1 LRLNSKIALILV
13 LPMLALAAVMAQLIH
28 SQVLSRFEA
37 LERAQQ
43 IQSHQRLLEAIEAE
57 LDALQ
62 RLAVDWSVY
71 DETYAYMRGENPQ
84 YVEANLA
91 RSTFENLQ
99 VDGIALFDL
108 QHRVHTQRGFEP
120 ETQQLTVLAPGLL
133 AAVGQSL
140 AQRSTGIGRGI
151 IEYQGRIAQLGIG
164 PIQDTEGAHAA
175 NGYLVMLRFVEQ
187 TEVDALARRVQS
199 SLRFLPLR
207 EAGSAALPADA
218 LGATGTQSPWLR
230 TDDDRQVSSLSILED
245 LSGTPTLLIQAS
257 SPRDIYREGQA
268 AVRQLIGFA
277 FLTLFLFVSATFL
290 AIRQVALKRLSRLS
304 RRLVALGASGGEGE
318 RLPVEGGDEIARV
331 ARSVNAML
339 EGLDRAYRERRQ
351 ASERQRELNALL
363 VRIATDE
370 AVARGDAGALFQV
383 LGGSLSA
390 GASLDAWSLWLESN
404 SGAGLE
410 CLRASEGESRSA
422 ISVALLQ
429 AHLAPDRTQP
439 ADMLR
444 LQLDAGVAR
453 QALVFPFVVG
463 ARRGAL
469 CAEAA
474 SPQALQQEDE
484 CNFLLAATRLIE
496 SSLNTH
502 FQNLREQAL
511 RQQAELDPLT
521 GLGNRSTFEAGLR
534 RALDRAVAGEH
545 LVGLLFIDLDHFKPI
560 NDTHGHAVGDWLLCE
575 VARRLRE
582 RVRADDLV
590 ARLGGDEFTVV
601 LSAVRSAEAA
611 KRVADKVSQAL
622 AAPFRHPLGTLH
634 AGASIGVAWAPM
646 HGANLADLVQAADQ
660 AMYAAKQGGRGHW
673 CAADGTQAVQD

>member
-1 LRLNSKIALILV
+1 MRLNSKIALILV
-13 LPMLALAAVMAQLIH
+13 LPMLALAGVMAQLIH

-43 IQSHQRLLEAIEAE
+43 TQDHRRLLEAIEAE

-71 DETYAYMRGENPQ
+71 DETYTYMRAENPE

-99 VDGIALFDL
+99 IDGIALFDL
-108 QHRVHTQRGFEP
+108 QHRVHTQQGFDP
-120 ETQQLTVLAPGLL
+120 ETQRLVALDSGLL
-133 AAVGQSL
+133 AAIGQSL
-140 AQRSTGIGRGI
+140 EQRRPGTRRGI
-151 IEYQGRIAQLGIG
+151 LEYQGRIVQLGIG
-164 PIQDTEGAHAA
+164 PIQDTEAVHAA
-175 NGYLVMLRFVEQ
+175 NGYLVMLRFVKQ
-187 TEVDALARRVQS
+187 AQVDALARRTQS
-199 SLRFLPLR
+199 LLRLTPLR
-207 EAGSAALPADA
+207 TAGSAALPADA
-218 LGATGTQSPWLR
+218 LSGLRTQSPWLR
-230 TDDDRQVSSLSILED
+230 IDDDRQVSSFSILED
-245 LSGTPTLLIQAS
+245 LTGEPTLLIQAS

-268 AVRQLIGFA
+268 TVRQLIGFA
-277 FLTLFLFVSATFL
+277 FLTLFVFVSATFL

-304 RRLVALGASGGEGE
+304 RRLVALGATGCEGE

-339 EGLDRAYRERRQ
+339 EGLDRAYLERRH

-390 GASLDAWSLWLESN
+390 GASLDAWSLWLESE
-404 SGAGLE
+404 SGDGLE

-422 ISVALLQ
+422 MSAALLQ
-429 AHLAPDRTQP
+429 QYLAPVEQAQD
-439 ADMLR
+439 DMRR
-444 LQLDAGVAR
+444 LQFDAEAAR
-453 QALVFPFVVG
+453 QALVFPFEVG
-463 ARRGAL
+463 NRRGAL

-474 SPQALQQEDE
+474 SERALQQEDE

-534 RALDRAVAGEH
+534 RALDRAVGSEH
-545 LVGLLFIDLDHFKPI
+545 LVGVLFIDLDRFKPI

-601 LSAVRSAEAA
+601 LSAVRTAEAA

-622 AAPFRHPLGTLH
+622 ASPFLHALGTLQV
-634 AGASIGVAWAPM
+634 GASIGVAWAPT
-646 HGANLADLVQAADQ
+646 HGANLADLVQAADR
-660 AMYAAKQGGRGHW
+660 AMYAAKQGGRGRW
-673 CAADGTQAVQD
+673 CAADGTQAAQ